1 MQPASKGMYSHK
13 CNMSFFSKYPL
24 ISAFYFIAAMCTVH
38 CCFFLLTKH
47 SYNGALP
54 LSMDIPP
61 LIRPVLPSPL
71 KHDGTRRAV
80 VAQWHFLIE
89 RRTNTFTH
97 AQTKTHGDRHLMIT
111 APDRTYSDAIVWTSR
126 SDVRKRQRR
135 QTVKRRRYEAAQLL
149 TNVQMCLR
157 FKEIFKHM
165 CCNYNF

>member
-1 MQPASKGMYSHK
+1 MQHVLFLQICADLS
-13 CNMSFFSKYPL
+13 L
-24 ISAFYFIAAMCTVH
+24 LFYHNNVH
-38 CCFFLLTKH
+38 CALLFLFIDEH

-97 AQTKTHGDRHLMIT
+97 AQTKTHRDRHLMIA
-111 APDRTYSDAIVWTSR
+111 APDRTYSDAIV
-126 SDVRKRQRR
+126 
-135 QTVKRRRYEAAQLL
+135 
-149 TNVQMCLR
+149 
-157 FKEIFKHM
+157 
-165 CCNYNF
+165 